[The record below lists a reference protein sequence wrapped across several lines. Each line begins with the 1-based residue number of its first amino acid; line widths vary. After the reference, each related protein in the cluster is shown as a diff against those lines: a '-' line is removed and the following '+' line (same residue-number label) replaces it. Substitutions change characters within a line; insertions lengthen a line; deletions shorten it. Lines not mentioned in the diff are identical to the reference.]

1 MSQRIR
7 TKNKKSRILTY
18 LWILALAVLVS
29 VLIYFEQTALLYV
42 FSTLG
47 VTVLLIIVAMAD
59 LGRSELSSG
68 DADQRSGVSASPRT
82 SK

>member
-7 TKNKKSRILTY
+7 TKNKKSRALTY

-29 VLIYFEQTALLYV
+29 LLIYFEQTALLYV

-47 VTVLLIIVAMAD
+47 VTVLLVIVAMAD
-59 LGRSELSSG
+59 LGRSEQSSG
-68 DADQRSGVSASPRT
+68 DTDQRPGVTASPR
-82 SK
+82 SAK